1 MPFLMQAA
9 VYYAFKLKLPLY
21 GGIMAVVP
29 AIKNLLIKEIVT
41 NFYTRLS

>member
-1 MPFLMQAA
+1 MYVKRKKMPFLMQAA

-29 AIKNLLIKEIVT
+29 A
-41 NFYTRLS
+41 S